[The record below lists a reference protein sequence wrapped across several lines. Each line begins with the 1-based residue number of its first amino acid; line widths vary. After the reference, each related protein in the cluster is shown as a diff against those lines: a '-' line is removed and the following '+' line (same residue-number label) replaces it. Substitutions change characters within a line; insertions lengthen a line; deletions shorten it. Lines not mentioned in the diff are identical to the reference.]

1 MLEISCA
8 KARAALTSPPELLTA
23 GMAKVVTVHF
33 AFSPDWDGLRK
44 TAVFSDGWRT
54 VDVLEAAWTDGCV
67 PIPHEVLQTAGRNV
81 RVGVYG
87 SDSTGVALPT
97 VWAELGR
104 VRPAADPSGDT
115 STDPTAPVWSQL
127 QGQIG
132 DLDKLTTTDKSTL
145 VAAINE
151 AAHSGGGGGGSAV
164 LYTEQNLTPAQQ
176 RQARTNIDVDG
187 YNVINYLWPTEHSG
201 REDTNI
207 TTLLDSNV
215 YMGIVRNSTAFPSP
229 GLVMLQGP
237 MTGNVYTA
245 VLLAKDGLTYT
256 ATFQYVLS
264 TKYINVLDPVAAASS
279 KLISVKMTR
288 SESGENVYAADR
300 DIGDID
306 DALQAG
312 HMALAYM
319 PDAAGLQNSVG
330 LITSCVRTER
340 GSPHFV
346 TVLGCFDN
354 VLSSTQ
360 WQVDLD
366 GMTWTETHYVEY
378 APIDWV
384 MSLENAMPKPVYKTD
399 AMTQA
404 VGMDDT
410 GKLWTQPGASGGS
423 AETWEKIV
431 EIVIPEGAD
440 ESTALTIN
448 KDSDG
453 NPFSLV
459 KARLCAKFPK
469 YTGATTIP
477 NFSFAMLNGKTTGR
491 VTPLA
496 YTSAWPKVS
505 ASNVTGMVY
514 EIDVSGAQQIE
525 HVIRSAN
532 GGWSDDSSHD
542 YVIYGGSN
550 SDNVTWFADTLWAKP
565 ITSIG
570 GAGMLI
576 YPGCRFVL
584 YGVRA

>member
-8 KARAALTSPPELLTA
+8 KARAALISPPELLTA

-54 VDVLEAAWTDGCV
+54 VDVLEAAWTDGFV

-151 AAHSGGGGGGSAV
+151 AAHSGGGGDGSAV
-164 LYTEQNLTPAQQ
+164 LYTKQNLTAAQQ
-176 RQARTNIDVDG
+176 KQARTNIDVAG

-201 REDTNI
+201 REDTDI

-215 YMGIVRNSTAFPSP
+215 YIGIVRNSTAFPSP

-256 ATFQYVLS
+256 ATFQYVRS
-264 TKYINVLDPVAAASS
+264 TKRVNVLDPVEVASS
-279 KLISVKMTR
+279 KLISVKLTP
-288 SESGENVYAADR
+288 SESGENVYTADR
-300 DIGDID
+300 YIDDID

-319 PDAAGLQNSVG
+319 PDAAGLQNSVA

-340 GSPHFV
+340 ASPHFV
-346 TVLGCFDN
+346 TALRCFDTF
-354 VLSSTQ
+354 LASMQ

-366 GMTWTETHYVEY
+366 GRTWTGTNYVEY
-378 APIDWV
+378 APIDRVANWV
-384 MSLENAMPKPVYKTD
+384 ANLDMAMPKPVYKTD

-404 VGMDDT
+404 VGMDET
-410 GKLWTQPGASGGS
+410 GKLWTQSGASGGG
-423 AETWEKIV
+423 ADTWELIASG
-431 EIVIPEGAD
+431 EMSEAA
-440 ESTALTIN
+440 TLTVN
-448 KDSDG
+448 KDTNG
-453 NPFSLV
+453 NAFSL
-459 KARLCAKFPK
+459 KSC
-469 YTGATTIP
+469 TI
-477 NFSFAMLNGKTTGR
+477 L
-491 VTPLA
+491 
-496 YTSAWPKVS
+496 
-505 ASNVTGMVY
+505 
-514 EIDVSGAQQIE
+514 VSGAL
-525 HVIRSAN
+525 S
-532 GGWSDDSSHD
+532 GGRGS
-542 YVIYGGSN
+542 YVRFAVTASGATYFVETGLASENMNADAKFIFRQGDVPTLAMCSKPGTAWQSGTCTVQMALRE
-550 SDNVTWFADTLWAKP
+550 SDNALAAAQGAVSSLRIGPWSGAAKL
-565 ITSIG
+565 
-570 GAGMLI
+570 GAGCKYALW
-576 YPGCRFVL
+576 
-584 YGVRA
+584 GVRA